1 MSMSPEEML
10 KKHPGLTHSEDR
22 RVDSHVQREADE
34 WFLNTVMLEGELT
47 PFKYKRRKKYKNLA
61 GALVNLTYYPDTETV
76 AGIEM
81 DIMTVV
87 RIRRS

>member
-1 MSMSPEEML
+1 MTPEQLL
-10 KKHPGLTHSEDR
+10 KKHPDLVHSESR
-22 RVDSHVQREADE
+22 KVDSHVQREDGE

-47 PFKYKRRKKYKNLA
+47 PFKYRRRKKYKNLA
-61 GALVNLTYYPDTETV
+61 GARVNLTYYPATELV

-81 DIMTVV
+81 EIMKVV